1 MKKIEILVIGT
12 NEEIMKVILRL
23 INANPWWNA
32 NGCLAAEEA
41 YSTFDAFDFDL
52 VLLGAGLTSSQE
64 QELTAT
70 FQKLKPAIPTVK
82 HYGGGS
88 GLLFAEIYQALG
100 TEKKVGHN

>member
-23 INANPWWNA
+23 INANPCWNA
-32 NGCLAAEEA
+32 TGVLAAEQA
-41 YSTFDAFDFDL
+41 YATIASNVFDL
-52 VLLGAGLTSSQE
+52 VLLGAGLTPLQE
-64 QELTAT
+64 QELTEK
-70 FQKLKPAIPTVK
+70 FQQVKPAIPTVK

-100 TEKKVGHN
+100 SVQP